1 MESTLSLADVL
12 LLAIIQGVTE
22 WLPISSSGHLV
33 IAQSQL
39 GLHVPV
45 LFDVM
50 LHVGTLAVILIAFRK
65 DIVKILKAVTQLD
78 LSSDEGKLAV
88 FILVGNVPTAFIGLA
103 FRGMFKSFFSDLNVV
118 GTAFIFTGLLL
129 FASASR
135 REKRR
140 LGYLNSLLVGA
151 AQGFALIPG
160 ISRSGATIAVG
171 LLLGLEREVAFK
183 YSFLLSVPAIIGATV
198 EESLALESFG
208 VDIPL
213 MFLGVLFTVLVG
225 YASLK
230 ALSRIVKKGK
240 LHFFAPYCLI
250 LGLAVLLA
258 NLI

>member
-1 MESTLSLADVL
+1 MESTLSLVGVL

-33 IAQSQL
+33 IVQSQL
-39 GLHVPV
+39 GLNVPV

-65 DIVKILKAVTQLD
+65 DIVKILKAVARLD
-78 LSSDEGKLAV
+78 LSSDEGKFAV

-103 FRGMFKSFFSDLNVV
+103 FRGMFKSFFSDLSVV
-118 GTAFIFTGLLL
+118 GTAFIFTGILL
-129 FASASR
+129 FASAFR
-135 REKRR
+135 RKKRQ
-140 LGYLNSLLVGA
+140 LDYVGSLLLGT

-160 ISRSGATIAVG
+160 ISRSGTTIAVG

-183 YSFLLSVPAIIGATV
+183 YSFLLSIPAIIGAMA
-198 EESLALESFG
+198 EESFALESFG

-213 MFLGVLFTVLVG
+213 MFLGILFTVLVG

-230 ALSRIVKKGK
+230 VLSKIVEKGK

-250 LGLAVLLA
+250 LGLAVLSA

>member
-39 GLHVPV
+39 
-45 LFDVM
+45 
-50 LHVGTLAVILIAFRK
+50 
-65 DIVKILKAVTQLD
+65 
-78 LSSDEGKLAV
+78 

-250 LGLAVLLA
+250 RSRDL
-258 NLI
+258 